1 MTISEVQLKESKL
14 LSPGARLGIQ
24 GQIDKLLSLASN
36 DNILIEETYESK
48 PESIDIVVIELD
60 RLRKLED
67 HTFSV
72 TKVAKESGEYTL
84 LIKIIPISEA
94 SINK

>member
-1 MTISEVQLKESKL
+1 VTISEVQLKESKL
-14 LSPGARLGIQ
+14 LSPGTRLGIQ

-36 DNILIEETYESK
+36 DNVLIEETYEGK
-48 PESIDIVVIELD
+48 PESIDTVMVELD
-60 RLRKLED
+60 RLRKLEG
-67 HTFSV
+67 HTFAI

-84 LIKIIPISEA
+84 LIKIVPISEA

>member
-1 MTISEVQLKESKL
+1 VTISELQLKESKL

-36 DNILIEETYESK
+36 DNILIEEAYENK
-48 PESIDIVVIELD
+48 PESIDTVMVELD
-60 RLRKLED
+60 RLRKLES

-84 LIKIIPISEA
+84 LIKIVLISES